1 MISYEVTTLIMIR
14 AAIALSLTHRIART
28 HELQQVVFGQ
38 VLIGRVA
45 SNLGTVTNRTG
56 NRVLLHY
63 FFGRDSGGTKPA
75 TR

>member
-1 MISYEVTTLIMIR
+1 MTGSLSEVATSQSTCLCSCVTGN
-14 AAIALSLTHRIART
+14 L
-28 HELQQVVFGQ
+28 
-38 VLIGRVA
+38 GRVTG
-45 SNLGTVTNRTG
+45 NLGTITNRTG

>member
-1 MISYEVTTLIMIR
+1 MIR
-14 AAIALSLTHRIART
+14 QLRKLGYRIASPNPQPSQHKRSDFST
-28 HELQQVVFGQ
+28 
-38 VLIGRVA
+38 
-45 SNLGTVTNRTG
+45 LGTITNPG

>member
-1 MISYEVTTLIMIR
+1 MTK
-14 AAIALSLTHRIART
+14 SL
-28 HELQQVVFGQ
+28 Q
-38 VLIGRVA
+38 VLICRVTG
-45 SNLGTVTNRTG
+45 NLGTITNRIG